1 MSASGV
7 NVHPDSK
14 LSSTGGSANA
24 APTAAPTSGSG
35 AGAGAGSGTGAGS
48 ASATAAA
55 TASRRAA
62 KIPKVLTWQNP
73 VQSGTLLAEIL
84 GVLLIIRY
92 GNLLRTGLRA
102 LYWAIGLTGAA
113 EFVTRHALGRG
124 AVSSNRPSRYI
135 RLNEAAL
142 EKYTSRLIRTLN
154 GALTEVKSLLDA
166 ECLADS
172 AIAFVA
178 VVFLY
183 ILTAFVS
190 VSAIFIFVTIAAFS
204 LPKLY
209 LTFQKEAD
217 EIINAI
223 QEHLHHHAKN
233 VQSQVHAVAG
243 PHLETARKHI
253 GGVADRFGYNRG
265 VPETPKSAATS
276 TAPPGGA
283 AVTHDKI
290 PEAVK
295 AKKVAADSGNT
306 SSVDPSSGSSA
317 EPSLASS
324 AASNTPAPTAPTG
337 TTGTTGSAPAAPS
350 VAARTI
356 DGVTYDSVPTML
368 GNVDLKEKATDAAAK
383 ATTAADAQTADHASG
398 LNIASELKNSIN
410 SDKAN

>member
-1 MSASGV
+1 MSSSGV
-7 NVHPDSK
+7 NVHSDSK

-24 APTAAPTSGSG
+24 ASAGAPGAASGS
-35 AGAGAGSGTGAGS
+35 ASGS

-62 KIPKVLTWQNP
+62 KIPKVLTWENP
-73 VQSGTLLAEIL
+73 VKSGSALVQTL

-102 LYWAIGLTGAA
+102 LYWAIGVTGAA
-113 EFVTRHALGRG
+113 EFLTRHALGRG

-142 EKYTSRLIRTLN
+142 EKYTSRLIRALN
-154 GALTEVKSLLDA
+154 GALSEVKSLLDA
-166 ECLADS
+166 ECLSDS
-172 AIAFVA
+172 AIAFFA

-183 ILTAFVS
+183 ILTGFVS
-190 VSAIFIFVTIAAFS
+190 VSAIFIFLTIAAFT

-290 PEAVK
+290 PESVK
-295 AKKVAADSGNT
+295 PKKVVDSGNT
-306 SSVDPSSGSSA
+306 SSLDPSSGSSA

-324 AASNTPAPTAPTG
+324 AASTTPAPT
-337 TTGTTGSAPAAPS
+337 GSAPSAPS

-383 ATTAADAQTADHASG
+383 ATTAADAQTANHASG
-398 LNIASELKNSIN
+398 LDVASELKNSIN